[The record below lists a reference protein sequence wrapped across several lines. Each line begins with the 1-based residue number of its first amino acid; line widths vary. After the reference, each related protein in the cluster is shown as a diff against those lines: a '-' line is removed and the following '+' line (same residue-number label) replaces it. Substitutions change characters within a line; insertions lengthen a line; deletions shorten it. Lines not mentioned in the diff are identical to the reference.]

1 MRCKNC
7 GWEDNPAGSAKCV
20 KCNVPLEGSMIDEVV
35 AVKTER
41 QTGSEEFNPG
51 VTERGCQEC
60 GFPISSTGTRCPN
73 CGRSYSDS
81 ESVTDRVF
89 GVTGEPKQ
97 CPKCC
102 YPLRSTDTLCP
113 KCGFQTTSEEPS
125 TSEEPPIGG
134 GTKIQRILRGIL
146 VTYNLSPT
154 GDFFPIYD
162 GTNTVGRNKTNQI
175 VISDDAVSGVHFE
188 IAYYTQNNKF
198 YFDIGTKGLTQ
209 NGAYVNDKFMVKG
222 TEELSNNDVITVGS
236 IKLLFIAIPDKIL
249 NV

>member
-20 KCNVPLEGSMIDEVV
+20 KCNVPLEGSMIDEAV
-35 AVKTER
+35 AVKAER
-41 QTGSEEFNPG
+41 QTVAEEFNPG
-51 VTERGCQEC
+51 ATAYGCREC

-73 CGRSYSDS
+73 CGRSYSGS
-81 ESVTDRVF
+81 ESVTDEVS
-89 GVTGEPKQ
+89 GVSGEPKQ
-97 CPKCC
+97 CPKCD

-113 KCGFQTTSEEPS
+113 KCGFHRTV
-125 TSEEPPIGG
+125 EPPIDG

-175 VISDDAVSGVHFE
+175 VISDDAVSGIHFE

-209 NGAYVNDKFMVKG
+209 HGAYVNDKFLVKG

-249 NV
+249 NL